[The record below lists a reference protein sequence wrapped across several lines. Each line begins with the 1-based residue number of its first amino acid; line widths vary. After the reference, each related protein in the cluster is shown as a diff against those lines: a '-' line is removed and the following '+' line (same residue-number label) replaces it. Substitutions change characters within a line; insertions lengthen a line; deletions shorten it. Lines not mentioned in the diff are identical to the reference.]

1 MLDQTQ
7 PGQILVVLQAQS
19 ARTHPPIAQT
29 PANAVFT
36 KKILEHNMDIKKIN
50 LTFVIG
56 YNRRKSSHRN
66 YLIINR

>member
-7 PGQILVVLQAQS
+7 AGQILVVLQAQS

-36 KKILEHNMDIKKIN
+36 KKILEHNMDIKKIKI
-50 LTFVIG
+50 F
-56 YNRRKSSHRN
+56 KK
-66 YLIINR
+66 

>member
-36 KKILEHNMDIKKIN
+36 KKILEHNMDIKKKRYQKN
-50 LTFVIG
+50 
-56 YNRRKSSHRN
+56 KSHIRN
-66 YLIINR
+66 WI

>member
-19 ARTHPPIAQT
+19 ASTHPPIAQT

-36 KKILEHNMDIKKIN
+36 KKILEHNMDIKKLN
-50 LTFVIG
+50 LT
-56 YNRRKSSHRN
+56 RN
-66 YLIINR
+66 WI

>member
-7 PGQILVVLQAQS
+7 AGQILVVLQAQS

-36 KKILEHNMDIKKIN
+36 KEILEHNMDIKNIKILKKN
-50 LTFVIG
+50 
-56 YNRRKSSHRN
+56 KSHIRN
-66 YLIINR
+66 WI